1 MSNFNISCQSCQI
14 LIYHVISH
22 HKFKPDIENTYI
34 TTILEHKVIQQ
45 VVWRSD
51 SISMNKSCGKNNLNQ
66 STLTSANV
74 TELYFPNFTD

>member
-1 MSNFNISCQSCQI
+1 MSTDIQTCQI

-45 VVWRSD
+45 VVWQSD
-51 SISMNKSCGKNNLNQ
+51 SISMNKS
-66 STLTSANV
+66 
-74 TELYFPNFTD
+74 LYFPNFTD

>member
-1 MSNFNISCQSCQI
+1 MVTNTMDIQAWQI

-45 VVWRSD
+45 GVWQSD
-51 SISMNKSCGKNNLNQ
+51 KCSSCEYTCTIYNIIYHM
-66 STLTSANV
+66 
-74 TELYFPNFTD
+74 EI

>member
-1 MSNFNISCQSCQI
+1 MSTDIQACQI
-14 LIYHVISH
+14 LIYHVISY

-45 VVWRSD
+45 GVWQSD

-66 STLTSANV
+66 STLWTIHVLFVVFWTVSC
-74 TELYFPNFTD
+74 

>member
-1 MSNFNISCQSCQI
+1 MSTDIQACQI

-34 TTILEHKVIQQ
+34 TTILEHKVIQ

-66 STLTSANV
+66 STL
-74 TELYFPNFTD
+74 

>member
-1 MSNFNISCQSCQI
+1 MSTDIQACQI

-66 STLTSANV
+66 STL
-74 TELYFPNFTD
+74 

>member
-1 MSNFNISCQSCQI
+1 MSTDIQACQI

-45 VVWRSD
+45 VVWQSD

-66 STLTSANV
+66 STL
-74 TELYFPNFTD
+74 

>member
-1 MSNFNISCQSCQI
+1 MSTDIQACQI

-45 VVWRSD
+45 GVWQSD

-66 STLTSANV
+66 STL
-74 TELYFPNFTD
+74 